1 MTQISDETRRD
12 IINQLRVAI
21 DWALDAEGDP
31 HVPSAKPAVLA
42 MTAAIGA
49 LTAAVGA
56 APDHGPDA
64 GKMVGAPEP
73 EIDLRPWGWEPGG
86 YLNKCGACQ
95 QQHSGTDKRSW
106 RCRACA
112 IAARDATA
120 PAAPAA
126 EAVTGRD
133 EWQPIETAP
142 KDGTWVLG
150 WAQSD
155 SAPYRISWGRNHDGR
170 LAWSTTFCSFASGY
184 LTHWRP
190 LPAPPATIPAVAEV
204 GASVE
209 GVDHG

>member
-133 EWQPIETAP
+133 ADTAMVRVAVAFNE
-142 KDGTWVLG
+142 DGNYATSTVDV
-150 WAQSD
+150 SD
-155 SAPYRISWGRNHDGR
+155 QGIARAWHG
-170 LAWSTTFCSFASGY
+170 LAFRGFTQHSCIATI
-184 LTHWRP
+184 
-190 LPAPPATIPAVAEV
+190 PAPRPAVAEV